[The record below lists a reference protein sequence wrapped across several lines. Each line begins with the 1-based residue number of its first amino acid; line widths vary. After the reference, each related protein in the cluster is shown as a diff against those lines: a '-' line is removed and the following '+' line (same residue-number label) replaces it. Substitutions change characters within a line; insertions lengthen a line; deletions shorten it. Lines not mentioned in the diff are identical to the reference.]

1 MSGPG
6 LDAGA
11 WAALALGAGLIGF
24 SKTAVNGVSLV
35 SVVLFASVLPVRTS
49 TGTLLVLILVGDLY
63 AVRTYRRHADW
74 TVLRRLVVPVAGG
87 ILAGTCYLARASDAT
102 VGRTIGWV
110 LLALLA
116 WQGLSRAM
124 PARSGPARPRLQAP
138 ALGAL
143 AGFTSMVANA
153 GGSFMSIYLLRADVG
168 VLGFLGTG
176 AWFFFVVNL
185 VKLPLAVGL
194 GLIDAGSW
202 VLLVALAPVVLAGGW
217 LGRAVL
223 PRLSLRAFE
232 WTVVV
237 LTAVGAGNLI
247 VASGP

>member
-11 WAALALGAGLIGF
+11 WAALALGAALIGF

-35 SVVLFASVLPVRTS
+35 SVVLFASVLPVRSS

-74 TVLRRLVVPVAGG
+74 KVLRRLVVPVAAG
-87 ILAGTCYLARASDAT
+87 ILGGTCYLARASDAT

-116 WQGLSRAM
+116 WQGVSRLRL
-124 PARSGPARPRLQAP
+124 PRSGPPQSRLQAP
-138 ALGAL
+138 LLGAL

-194 GLIDAGSW
+194 GLVGAGSW
-202 VLLVALAPVVLAGGW
+202 VVLVALAPVVLAGGW
-217 LGRAVL
+217 LGRMVL
-223 PRLSLRAFE
+223 PRLSLRTFE

-237 LTAVGAGNLI
+237 LTAVGAVNLI